1 MAAHLRHS
9 LVLAWA
15 LPHQVLQ
22 AQLPRGLV
30 VDRYGDVGFVAAAMV
45 QAERLRPAGAPAWLG
60 DDPFLVG
67 WRIFARH
74 AGPDGRR
81 RRGLFI
87 LRSDTDRRALVAG
100 GNLLTRYNWRRSAIA
115 AEVGGGRMT
124 VRVTSAGGLADL
136 EVTAE
141 LGRPGRLPAGT
152 PFASLADA
160 RRFAGPLP
168 WTFDHEPETGSM
180 VLVLGRRSQWRP
192 EPVDVRVER
201 CTFFDHGPLAGTRP
215 VLANAFHVA
224 GLDYRWERGIRVPAV
239 QAVTS

>member
-1 MAAHLRHS
+1 MTLTTVLRRHPFPMAAHLRHS

-15 LPHQVLQ
+15 LPHQVIQ

-124 VRVTSAGGLADL
+124 VRVTSAGGLAD
-136 EVTAE
+136 
-141 LGRPGRLPAGT
+141 
-152 PFASLADA
+152 A